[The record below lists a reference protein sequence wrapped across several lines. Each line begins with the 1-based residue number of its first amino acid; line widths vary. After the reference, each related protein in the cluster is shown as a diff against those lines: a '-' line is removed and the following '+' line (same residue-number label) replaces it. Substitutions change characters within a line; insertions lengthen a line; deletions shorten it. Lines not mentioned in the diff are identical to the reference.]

1 MAINRHLSRILALQA
16 LYQHEFMEIDKEKL
30 QNFDWEDSEKA
41 NPETKEFGY
50 ELLQGVLKHRHQLME
65 EILKNAGNRTEE
77 DFVLMDKIILLLSTY
92 SLLYQKDIPAN
103 VIINEAII
111 LAKDFSQMASYK
123 FINGILDA
131 IRKKTK

>member
-16 LYQHEFMEIDKEKL
+16 LYQHELMETEKEKM
-30 QNFDWEDSEKA
+30 QNFDWEDSGKA

-50 ELLQGVLKHRHQLME
+50 ELLQGVLKHRPQLME

-111 LAKDFSQMASYK
+111 LAKEFSQMASYK
-123 FINGILDA
+123 FVNGILDA